1 MARYRPLY
9 KTFWKDDDVQ
19 EFSPNH
25 KLLFIYLTTNE
36 AVTESGIYHITPRTI
51 AHETGLDTEWI
62 KEQLTKGFTR
72 NILNDPPNR
81 LIFIR
86 KIRKYN
92 TGGSPKLI
100 DKAILTDY
108 NLSSYSPLWQDFLLE
123 YPVYKPLLNGC
134 VTVDEPLET
143 IPATTP
149 ELPETPPDDSKST
162 FEEYVESLKAESDY
176 KSINFDE
183 ELKKFNLYWGE
194 GKRKLKR
201 PKLALRNWMNN
212 ALKYDKEKENGTHQ
226 GSNKTSRNAEGNT
239 GRDKFVTGKYGK
251 VVKR

>member
-9 KTFWKDDDVQ
+9 KTFWKDPDIQDLA
-19 EFSPNH
+19 PDK
-25 KLLFIYLTTNE
+25 KLLHIYLFGNE
-36 AVTESGIYHITPRTI
+36 AVTESGIYHVTPKTI
-51 AHETGLDTEWI
+51 SDETGLDIEWI
-62 KEQLTKGFTR
+62 KEQLAQGFAR
-72 NILNDPPNR
+72 NILYDPDNR

-100 DKAILTDY
+100 EKSILADF

-123 YPVYKPLLNGC
+123 YPQYKPLLNGC
-134 VTVDEPLET
+134 VTVDEPLE
-143 IPATTP
+143 ALP
-149 ELPETPPDDSKST
+149 EPPETPPDDSKST

-212 ALKYDKEKENGTHQ
+212 ALKYEKEKADGTHQ